1 MIRHQSILDEL
12 EKKGYMSVSELCDKF
27 KVSSVTIR
35 KDLKLLEKKGL
46 LFKTHGGASI
56 HNPYIN
62 ERNVSEKENINAN
75 EKKAIA
81 QEAIKLIKPNDDI
94 MIGSGTSMQALAH
107 ELKMDHDLNIITS
120 SLNVSIE
127 LTRYPRFN
135 ILQLGGNVRHSSSSV
150 TGYFSTSVLKNISC
164 NLLFL
169 GVDGID
175 LEFGCTTTS
184 IEEAILNQNMIASAQ
199 KVIVL
204 ADSSKFNKKGFG
216 KICDIPSINHIITD
230 SAINNEVVHE
240 LKGRGVE
247 VTVVNSP

>member
-12 EKKGYMSVSELCDKF
+12 EKRGYMSVSELCDKF

-35 KDLKLLEKKGL
+35 KDLRLLEKKGL

-56 HNPYIN
+56 QNPYIN

-107 ELKMDHDLNIITS
+107 ELNMDQELNIITS

-127 LTRYPRFN
+127 LTKSPHYN

-150 TGYFSTSVLKNISC
+150 TGHFSTSVLKNISC

-175 LEFGCTTTS
+175 LDFGCTTTS
-184 IEEAILNQNMIASAQ
+184 IEEAILNQNMIESAQ

-204 ADSSKFNKKGFG
+204 ADATKFNKKGFG
-216 KICDIPSINHIITD
+216 KICDVSYIHHIITD
-230 SAINNEVVHE
+230 ANVDNELVKE
-240 LKGRGVE
+240 LRGRGIE
-247 VTVVNSP
+247 VTVVE

>member
-1 MIRHQSILDEL
+1 MAVHL
-12 EKKGYMSVSELCDKF
+12 F
-27 KVSSVTIR
+27 TI
-35 KDLKLLEKKGL
+35 
-46 LFKTHGGASI
+46 
-56 HNPYIN
+56 PYIN
-62 ERNVSEKENINAN
+62 ERNVSEKENINVD

-81 QEAIKLIKPNDDI
+81 REAVKLIEPNDDI
-94 MIGSGTSMQALAH
+94 MIASGTTMQALAY
-107 ELKMDHDLNIITS
+107 EINMEQNLNVITS

-127 LTRYPRFN
+127 LTKSPYFN

-150 TGYFSTSVLKNISC
+150 TGHFSTSVLDNISC

-184 IEEAILNQNMIASAQ
+184 LEEAVLNKNMIKSAQ

-216 KICDIPSINHIITD
+216 KICDLIDIQHIITD
-230 SAINNEVVHE
+230 SGISNAIVQEIR
-240 LKGRGVE
+240 GRGIE
-247 VTVVNSP
+247 MTVAS